1 MGVAPSARKSSARK
15 KSRSAHQGELRAV
28 LITAAEQ
35 ELDEVGVN
43 KLSLRSIARRAGV
56 SEAAPYH
63 HFEGKDDL
71 LQAVAVAGFERLFE
85 RFAVVLRE
93 SPGQDHLEEIGIVY
107 VQFAVEFP
115 AMFRLMFGSVAGED
129 IRRADFERARSRV
142 FDVLNESVD
151 RYLVTQQFPRS
162 EISVLAT
169 GAWAMVHGLATLL
182 VEKELD
188 PAELGFDSAKALV
201 KRVLTSTAFVPEPAG

>member
-1 MGVAPSARKSSARK
+1 MAPPARRSGTRK
-15 KSRSAHQGELRAV
+15 KSRSAHQGELRAA
-28 LITAAEQ
+28 LITEAER

-71 LQAVAVAGFERLFE
+71 LQAVAVAGFERLFD
-85 RFAVVLRE
+85 RFAAVSRQ
-93 SPGQDHLEEIGIVY
+93 SPGWDHLGGIGVVY
-107 VQFAVEFP
+107 VQFALEFP
-115 AMFRLMFGSVAGED
+115 AMFRLMFGSVAGEN

-151 RYLVTQQFPRS
+151 RYLAEQGVPACEAST
-162 EISVLAT
+162 LAT
-169 GAWAMVHGLATLL
+169 VAWATVHGLATLL

-188 PAELGFDSAKALV
+188 PVELGFDDAQALV
-201 KRVLTSTAFVPEPAG
+201 ERVLASIAFVPEPAG